1 MMDTLLRDLRYVLR
15 GMRRQ
20 PGFAAIAILTLALG
34 IGANTAIF
42 SVVNGVLLRPLPY
55 DRADRLA
62 TIYGHWQ
69 LKDRAELSESE
80 YWDMREQARSFER
93 IAAYAD
99 GSANL
104 TGSGAPERLTVG
116 YMTADALPVLG
127 VAPVLGRT
135 FTPAEDLPGQPAV
148 VLLADGLWRR
158 RFGADPRIVGRQIM
172 LDDAPATVIGVMPAG
187 FQLPA
192 HYTGRPMEAW
202 APLGLDPAADRSER
216 GFHYLVTI
224 GRLRDGVS
232 LDAADREVA
241 ALMNRMKETWP
252 GKYAAEFAGGASGVP
267 DQVTGAIKPA
277 MLVLL
282 GAVAVLLLIA
292 CANVASLLL
301 ARSEARAREIAL
313 RTALGAA
320 RTRVVR
326 QLLTESAVLALA
338 GGGVG
343 LMLAAW
349 GVRGLVLAAPPTIP
363 RLDTIG
369 LDGRVLA
376 FTVLVSGLTGLLFGL
391 APALHAVGADLTS
404 ALIDGGRSGTTGRAR
419 QTFRR
424 ALVVGQIALALVL
437 VTGSGLLVRS
447 FLTLSRVDP
456 GFDPGHLLTARVD
469 LSPVRYRENDRIR
482 AFYQEVIGRVS
493 ALPGVT
499 SAAAARALPMTGR
512 LDIGDWSFVMEGRY
526 SVPVRPEER
535 RHADWQVVTPDY
547 FHTMRIP
554 VRQGRAFDQHDDLRA
569 PGAMIVNETLAQ
581 QVWPDG
587 NAVGQR
593 VLLGGG
599 AIDSIWR
606 TVVGVVGNVR
616 HRGLDADA
624 RPEMYIPE
632 AQWPAGTGTAQ
643 RSLYLAIRT
652 SGDPARLVG
661 PLRAT
666 LGSLDPDAPLAEVQT
681 MTDALGSWAAE
692 RRLTMLVITL
702 FAILALTLGAVG
714 VYGVM
719 AHLVA
724 QRTREI
730 GIRVALGALPGE
742 ILRLVAVQGTT
753 MAALGIVVGTAGS
766 LAATRL
772 LSGMLFH
779 VRPTD
784 PLTFAGT
791 AAILALVA
799 AAATLVPALRATRV
813 DPIEALRSE

>member
-1 MMDTLLRDLRYVLR
+1 
-15 GMRRQ
+15 
-20 PGFAAIAILTLALG
+20 
-34 IGANTAIF
+34 
-42 SVVNGVLLRPLPY
+42 
-55 DRADRLA
+55 
-62 TIYGHWQ
+62 
-69 LKDRAELSESE
+69 
-80 YWDMREQARSFER
+80 
-93 IAAYAD
+93 
-99 GSANL
+99 
-104 TGSGAPERLTVG
+104 
-116 YMTADALPVLG
+116 
-127 VAPVLGRT
+127 
-135 FTPAEDLPGQPAV
+135 
-148 VLLADGLWRR
+148 
-158 RFGADPRIVGRQIM
+158 
-172 LDDAPATVIGVMPAG
+172 
-187 FQLPA
+187 
-192 HYTGRPMEAW
+192 
-202 APLGLDPAADRSER
+202 
-216 GFHYLVTI
+216 
-224 GRLRDGVS
+224 
-232 LDAADREVA
+232 
-241 ALMNRMKETWP
+241 
-252 GKYAAEFAGGASGVP
+252 
-267 DQVTGAIKPA
+267 
-277 MLVLL
+277 
-282 GAVAVLLLIA
+282 
-292 CANVASLLL
+292 
-301 ARSEARAREIAL
+301 
-313 RTALGAA
+313 
-320 RTRVVR
+320 
-326 QLLTESAVLALA
+326 
-338 GGGVG
+338 
-343 LMLAAW
+343 
-349 GVRGLVLAAPPTIP
+349 
-363 RLDTIG
+363 
-369 LDGRVLA
+369 
-376 FTVLVSGLTGLLFGL
+376 
-391 APALHAVGADLTS
+391 
-404 ALIDGGRSGTTGRAR
+404 
-419 QTFRR
+419 
-424 ALVVGQIALALVL
+424 
-437 VTGSGLLVRS
+437 VRS

-482 AFYQEVIGRVS
+482 AFYQELIGRVS